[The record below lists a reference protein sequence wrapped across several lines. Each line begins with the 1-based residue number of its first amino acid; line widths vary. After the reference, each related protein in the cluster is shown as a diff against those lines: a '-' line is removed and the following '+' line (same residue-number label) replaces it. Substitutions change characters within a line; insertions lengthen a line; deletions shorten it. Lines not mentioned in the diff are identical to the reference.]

1 MQKKLKLLY
10 VLDILKKTDE
20 QHPITT
26 NQIVSKLEN
35 YGIEAERKSV
45 LRDINLLK
53 DEYGCELELSEDNR
67 LGYYMAGREFEDWE
81 IRLLCDA
88 AAGAQFLTEKDRRTL
103 IDKLCN
109 LSSEA
114 VGKQIR
120 RTTFIRG
127 CDGQK
132 RSTKNNIDIVMRAIA
147 AQKKVSFQYADIK
160 NDLTE
165 GFKRDGL
172 IYKVSPYAVAWK
184 DNEYHL
190 FGCYEGKSY
199 ISVYRLSRMRGT
211 QITEERT
218 CPLSGIYPDSPHEKL
233 KDYIEKSIYNYN
245 GKLIHVTLKTQPYM
259 LGTISDQFGANI
271 HVRQCDGYI
280 EVDVQTVDSDGL
292 YYWLLKYGC
301 KITVIAPE
309 SVRKTMKK
317 KYVDVVYRNYR

>member
-109 LSSEA
+109 LTSEA
-114 VGKQIR
+114 VGKQIKH
-120 RTTFIRG
+120 TTFIRG
-127 CDGQK
+127 SGGQK

-160 NDLTE
+160 NDE
-165 GFKRDGL
+165 PF
-172 IYKVSPYAVAWK
+172 
-184 DNEYHL
+184 
-190 FGCYEGKSY
+190 C
-199 ISVYRLSRMRGT
+199 LSRTYADELYHFVVWTLYLRY
-211 QITEERT
+211 EFYVDAV
-218 CPLSGIYPDSPHEKL
+218 SGE
-233 KDYIEKSIYNYN
+233 
-245 GKLIHVTLKTQPYM
+245 V
-259 LGTISDQFGANI
+259 LGT
-271 HVRQCDGYI
+271 V
-280 EVDVQTVDSDGL
+280 
-292 YYWLLKYGC
+292 
-301 KITVIAPE
+301 ITAE
-309 SVRKTMKK
+309 
-317 KYVDVVYRNYR
+317 